1 MKKNLK
7 YFNPAHPLFFWSF
20 ILLLVAGMAFLNN
33 YILDDQV
40 HANQAHNTIEKQSY
54 QSSEA
59 DKDIIDLNT
68 LDYTDI
74 KLEAPQTAVEKF
86 VSSFNLKNNL
96 SLLSLLVYSIILSA
110 LFTYRERSNRHLL
123 IDQEAKM
130 DQLKIDIERKKSKL
144 TVYDEIEKGLLKYK
158 DVLAPELNL
167 DNLDQRIST
176 DSSYIIFS
184 SRVAL
189 EKILLKICMQNNI
202 ESSTLSDMIMTLY
215 RKRIL
220 NVQTNSYAH
229 TIKAFGN
236 RVAHPNI
243 EHPIVYDTKDALLV
257 LSTFLTILN
266 EFEANNL
273 LEKSQDAA

>member
-1 MKKNLK
+1 MKINK
-7 YFNPAHPLFFWSF
+7 YFNLTNSVLFWSF
-20 ILLLVAGMAFLNN
+20 ILILVIGMVFLNN
-33 YILDDQV
+33 SILDNKVQMN
-40 HANQAHNTIEKQSY
+40 HAANTIEKQSY
-54 QSSEA
+54 QSGKA
-59 DKDIIDLNT
+59 DEDTIDLNT

-74 KLEAPQTAVEKF
+74 EFETQKTAIERF
-86 VSSFNLKNNL
+86 MSSFNFENNL
-96 SLLSLLVYSIILSA
+96 SLLSLLVYSIILSV

-123 IDQEAKM
+123 INQEAKM

-144 TVYDEIEKGLLKYK
+144 TLYDEIEKGLLKYK

-167 DNLDQRIST
+167 DNLDQRINI
-176 DSSYIIFS
+176 DSAYIIFS

-189 EKILLKICMQNNI
+189 EKILLKICVKNSI
-202 ESSTLSDMIMTLY
+202 ESGTLSDMIITLY

-220 NVQTNSYAH
+220 NLQTNSYAH

-243 EHPIVYDTKDALLV
+243 EHPVVCDTKDALLV

-273 LEKSQDAA
+273 LEKPRDAA

>member
-1 MKKNLK
+1 MKINK
-7 YFNPAHPLFFWSF
+7 YFNLTNSVLFWSF
-20 ILLLVAGMAFLNN
+20 ILMLVIGMVFLNN
-33 YILDDQV
+33 SILDSEVQV
-40 HANQAHNTIEKQSY
+40 NQIQDTIEKQSY
-54 QSSEA
+54 QNSEA
-59 DKDIIDLNT
+59 DQDIIDLNT

-74 KLEAPQTAVEKF
+74 KLETQLTPIERF
-86 VSSFNLKNNL
+86 VSSFSFKNNL
-96 SLLSLLVYSIILSA
+96 SLLALLVYSIILSV
-110 LFTYRERSNRHLL
+110 LFTYSERSNRHLL
-123 IDQEAKM
+123 VDQEAKM